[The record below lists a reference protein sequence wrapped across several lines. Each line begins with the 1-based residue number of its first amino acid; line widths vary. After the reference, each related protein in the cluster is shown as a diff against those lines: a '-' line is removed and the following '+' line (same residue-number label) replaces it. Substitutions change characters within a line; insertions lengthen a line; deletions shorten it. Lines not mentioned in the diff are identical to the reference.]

1 MPPSE
6 LSWLDHDAAAAERSM
21 RLLSMFQER
30 ESRDELGIGGIR
42 DSIADQLFPGTST
55 IQTRLRYV
63 FFIPWQ
69 FARLDERHTK
79 ATAFPA
85 ASREAESRLLAA
97 LLQNE
102 PTSAPGIIGREAG
115 STLKRM
121 PSSVY
126 WAGLGSWGIRRADLS
141 LQQYFGQADL
151 RDVARRSRRRRD
163 DDEWS
168 EADAS
173 GEVWHPQLMKLRPV
187 DFPESAVLSLTRPES
202 ELLLDLWR
210 SRHPDSLLTWLA
222 LDMASGHE
230 SIQAVRAWAHPRFA
244 SFPAQTR
251 TLLDHARRFDV
262 LVRGAALLYN
272 LQLAEMG
279 SRQELEEAYRT
290 ELAKWS
296 ADEAPSCRDWQLSAF
311 WPRVLGQGH
320 TITGETQRFI
330 EAWHRLSQLPSL
342 VSPADSKEARELVGK
357 RERRLKGP
365 RSRLQNPAALAQW
378 GGRAGLEPLTYR
390 WPTTTVFLND
400 WLLGWRQS

>member
-1 MPPSE
+1 
-6 LSWLDHDAAAAERSM
+6 
-21 RLLSMFQER
+21 
-30 ESRDELGIGGIR
+30 
-42 DSIADQLFPGTST
+42 
-55 IQTRLRYV
+55 
-63 FFIPWQ
+63 
-69 FARLDERHTK
+69 
-79 ATAFPA
+79 
-85 ASREAESRLLAA
+85 
-97 LLQNE
+97 
-102 PTSAPGIIGREAG
+102 
-115 STLKRM
+115 
-121 PSSVY
+121 
-126 WAGLGSWGIRRADLS
+126 
-141 LQQYFGQADL
+141 
-151 RDVARRSRRRRD
+151 
-163 DDEWS
+163 
-168 EADAS
+168 
-173 GEVWHPQLMKLRPV
+173 MKLRPV

-230 SIQAVRAWAHPRFA
+230 SIQAVRPWAHPRFA

-400 WLLGWRQS
+400 WLLGWRQF

>member
-63 FFIPWQ
+63 FFIPWL

-79 ATAFPA
+79 ATAFLA

-102 PTSAPGIIGREAG
+102 STSAPGIIGREAG

-141 LQQYFGQADL
+141 MQQYFGQADL
-151 RDVARRSRRRRD
+151 RDIARRSRRRRD

-168 EADAS
+168 EADSS

-210 SRHPDSLLTWLA
+210 SRLQKRHGFLA
-222 LDMASGHE
+222 V
-230 SIQAVRAWAHPRFA
+230 QAEQSHQPLKAC
-244 SFPAQTR
+244 T
-251 TLLDHARRFDV
+251 ARR
-262 LVRGAALLYN
+262 
-272 LQLAEMG
+272 
-279 SRQELEEAYRT
+279 RT
-290 ELAKWS
+290 
-296 ADEAPSCRDWQLSAF
+296 
-311 WPRVLGQGH
+311 
-320 TITGETQRFI
+320 
-330 EAWHRLSQLPSL
+330 
-342 VSPADSKEARELVGK
+342 
-357 RERRLKGP
+357 
-365 RSRLQNPAALAQW
+365 
-378 GGRAGLEPLTYR
+378 RAGFDR
-390 WPTTTVFLND
+390 RHIAD
-400 WLLGWRQS
+400 